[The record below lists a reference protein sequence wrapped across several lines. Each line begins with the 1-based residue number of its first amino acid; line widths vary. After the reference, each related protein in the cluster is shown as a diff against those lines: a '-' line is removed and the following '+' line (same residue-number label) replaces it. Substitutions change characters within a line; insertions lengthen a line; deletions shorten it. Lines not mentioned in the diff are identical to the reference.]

1 MSEIELWNSTPS
13 WQTYRDLLDRAARH
27 PAWSQVAHWAIDVLS
42 EELGEQWPEKATA
55 AEERNQT
62 TLPLVGALK
71 ALGWHTLAL
80 IEAVEWAARF
90 RLIVKAPGA
99 ADLRRDLARDVSPG
113 RILHSELQLQTAGL
127 AAYCGWEVQLEPR
140 LPGAERPADLLIAA
154 PEAQL
159 TVEARVLTEASAD
172 RAERQWTDRA
182 VDRLT
187 MLAAAHRTW
196 LEGDLGDP
204 LDEQTVREL
213 ERRIPVEA
221 LAARTGLR
229 PRLTVGSADVQL
241 VRQEDASE
249 RLTAPGPSSN
259 LWPRMASAIAEKAA
273 RMADSGAE
281 WLRLIPYNHFFLL
294 THWAQLPLAEKL
306 NKLADEVRSSLSGC
320 IPAGIVISSGAA
332 LHAGDVVEETIR
344 EVGGIAMRRRVMP
357 LRARETLIIPLTEQ
371 SKGTI
376 DAWEALLDAEAT
388 WLPWVLDRF
397 GLPNVAQILPPV

>member
-1 MSEIELWNSTPS
+1 MDAARRVSCGPS
-13 WQTYRDLLDRAARH
+13 RTATRAAI
-27 PAWSQVAHWAIDVLS
+27 SS
-42 EELGEQWPEKATA
+42 
-55 AEERNQT
+55 
-62 TLPLVGALK
+62 
-71 ALGWHTLAL
+71 
-80 IEAVEWAARF
+80 
-90 RLIVKAPGA
+90 
-99 ADLRRDLARDVSPG
+99 
-113 RILHSELQLQTAGL
+113 
-127 AAYCGWEVQLEPR
+127 
-140 LPGAERPADLLIAA
+140 
-154 PEAQL
+154 
-159 TVEARVLTEASAD
+159 ASAAIGSFAL
-172 RAERQWTDRA
+172 AERQWTDRA

-213 ERRIPVEA
+213 ERRIPIEA

-294 THWAQLPLAEKL
+294 THWPQLPLGEKL

-320 IPAGIVISSGAA
+320 QGRLRIDPLAMVALSASGRGSSARSARCKPFCGPRRSRRGV
-332 LHAGDVVEETIR
+332 LVSPFR
-344 EVGGIAMRRRVMP
+344 QSGGRVAVRGRGP
-357 LRARETLIIPLTEQ
+357 
-371 SKGTI
+371 
-376 DAWEALLDAEAT
+376 
-388 WLPWVLDRF
+388 
-397 GLPNVAQILPPV
+397 